1 MKRCILVTAWL
12 ALTLLLTS
20 CTTTRKSTQAVRP
33 LAVLGAFRPE
43 VVLLEKMLTDARVQ
57 EIEGITFM
65 SGRFGDRLIVVAWTG
80 VGKVNAAMTT
90 TLLIEHF
97 RPTRVIFTGIAGAID
112 PNLEPG
118 DIVIARRTAHHDMGT
133 LWPEGM
139 EHGGIKSRLTGED
152 NPVFFPADP
161 NLLAAADC
169 GARKAVFDPIT
180 LQSGKRPPKVIT
192 GTIVTGDAFVA
203 SKDKCRELEEKLGA
217 DAVEMEGA
225 AVAQVCYQR
234 GVGCLVIRS
243 MSDKADESAVMDK
256 QIFYSLAAKN
266 SASLVAGMI
275 ECLGP

>member
-1 MKRCILVTAWL
+1 
-12 ALTLLLTS
+12 
-20 CTTTRKSTQAVRP
+20 
-33 LAVLGAFRPE
+33 
-43 VVLLEKMLTDARVQ
+43 MLTDARVQ
-57 EIEGITFM
+57 EIEGIAFM
-65 SGRFGDRLIVVAWTG
+65 SGRLGDRPVVVAWTG

-97 RPTRVIFTGIAGAID
+97 QPTRVIFTGIAGAID

-118 DIVIARRTAHHDMGT
+118 DIVIAKRTAHHDMGT

-139 EHGGIKSRLTGED
+139 EHGGVKSRITGED

-161 NLLAAADC
+161 NLLTAADC
-169 GARKAVFDPIT
+169 AARKAVFDPIS
-180 LQSGKRPPKVIT
+180 LQSGRRPPKILT

-203 SKDKCRELEEKLGA
+203 SKDKGKELQEKLGA

-234 GVGCLVIRS
+234 GIGCLVIRS

-256 QIFYSLAAKN
+256 QIFYALAAKN
-266 SASLVAGMI
+266 SVSLVAGI
-275 ECLGP
+275 IQCLGP